1 MRQIRKL
8 FFQDAAGNR
17 YGLNGERGAY
27 AASLAGFGFTLSPSF
42 ADLSRGFFVPV
53 SDETEPQS
61 TVTFTMVFT
70 RSPYTSYTELV
81 NWLAAAGTVT
91 IVYNPTGAQEYYRDV
106 IINYLQKGE
115 LNEVGWLES
124 PGSLYACTPWYKP
137 VPTSLTLEGSGID
150 ESKRYTYRYTKAL
163 IYGADSTSNLS
174 GTIVGAGHIPGSL
187 TMIFTGGITN
197 PKIRLVG
204 NISGKTYGICS
215 VTAVLSVSDALL
227 FSTRYEDSYVK
238 KRSAAG
244 VETDLLDVLDLSST
258 PFFHIP
264 VDEPCTISVESDAA
278 INGKA
283 DLEIY
288 YYYRSV

>member
-8 FFQDAAGNR
+8 FFLDAAGNR

-91 IVYNPTGAQEYYRDV
+91 IVYNPTGDQEYYRDV
-106 IINYLQKGE
+106 IVNFFQKGE
-115 LNEVGWLES
+115 LTEVGWLEI
-124 PGSLYACTPWYKP
+124 PVSLFSCTPWYKP
-137 VPTSLTLEGSGID
+137 VPTSLTLEGSGAD
-150 ESKRYTYRYTKAL
+150 ESKRYTYRYSRAL

-187 TMIFTGGITN
+187 TMVFTGGITN

-215 VTAVLSVSDALL
+215 VTAVLSVSDTLL

-258 PFFHIP
+258 PFFHVP